1 MKQNPIATIIFS
13 NGGKVQ
19 MELYPDIAPNAVAS
33 FIYLAKQGVYDHY
46 PIERIV
52 PGWVLDMSY
61 HAFHNP
67 KACYFIPNDVKSG
80 KYLEAVPGTIGL
92 GGYGAPEIAGGEFF
106 FPLADCPSI
115 TGVYPI
121 FGKITDG
128 MEQIRWMEQLETYS
142 VPYPDA
148 PDVKINTPVR
158 PVFIE
163 KVQIETFGR
172 DYGEPIRLEGME
184 KPLFWPCIYP

>member
-1 MKQNPIATIIFS
+1 
-13 NGGKVQ
+13 
-19 MELYPDIAPNAVAS
+19 
-33 FIYLAKQGVYDHY
+33 
-46 PIERIV
+46 
-52 PGWVLDMSY
+52 MSY

-106 FPLADCPSI
+106 FPLADCPAI

-121 FGKITDG
+121 FGKIVNG
-128 MEQIRWMEQLETYS
+128 MEELRRLEQLETYP
-142 VPYPDA
+142 VPYPGE
-148 PDVKINTPVR
+148 PNVKINTPVY

-163 KVQIETFGR
+163 QIQIETFGVS
-172 DYGEPIRLEGME
+172 YGEPTRLTGIA
-184 KPLFWPCIYP
+184 KPLFWPCVSP

>member
-1 MKQNPIATIIFS
+1 MKKNPVATITFS
-13 NGGKVQ
+13 NSSVIQ
-19 MELYPDIAPNAVAS
+19 IELYPDIAPNAVTS

-106 FPLADCPSI
+106 FPLADCPAI

-121 FGKITDG
+121 FGKIVNG
-128 MEQIRWMEQLETYS
+128 MEEIRRL
-142 VPYPDA
+142 PYPGE
-148 PDVKINTPVR
+148 PNVKINTPVY

-163 KVQIETFGR
+163 QIQIETFGVS
-172 DYGEPIRLEGME
+172 YGEPTRLTGIV
-184 KPLFWPCIYP
+184 KPLFWPCVSP